1 MKDTKISNKNQNNY
15 LKTADFVS
23 AVELPL
29 IQTTVLAI
37 LKYPKTTNTKKT
49 YYVSINS
56 DIDYLIDYLKD
67 ASANH
72 SY

>member
-1 MKDTKISNKNQNNY
+1 MNDNKLSNKNQNNY
-15 LKTADFVS
+15 LKTHDFVS

-56 DIDYLIDYLKD
+56 DIDYLIDYLID
-67 ASANH
+67 SSANH

>member
-15 LKTADFVS
+15 LKTHDFVS

-56 DIDYLIDYLKD
+56 DIDYLIDNSID
-67 ASANH
+67 SSANH

>member
-1 MKDTKISNKNQNNY
+1 MTDTKISNKNQNNY
-15 LKTADFVS
+15 LKTADFLS

-29 IQTTVLAI
+29 IQMTVIAI

-49 YYVSINS
+49 YYISINS
-56 DIDYLIDYLKD
+56 DIDYLIDS
-67 ASANH
+67 SANH

>member
-1 MKDTKISNKNQNNY
+1 MNDNKLSNKNQNNY
-15 LKTADFVS
+15 LKTHDFVS

-56 DIDYLIDYLKD
+56 DIDYLIDNSID
-67 ASANH
+67 SSANH

>member
-37 LKYPKTTNTKKT
+37 LKYPKSNQHKENLLCI
-49 YYVSINS
+49 YQQR
-56 DIDYLIDYLKD
+56 
-67 ASANH
+67 H
-72 SY
+72 

>member
-1 MKDTKISNKNQNNY
+1 MTDTKISNKNQNNY

-29 IQTTVLAI
+29 IQMTVLAI
-37 LKYPKTTNTKKT
+37 LKYPKTTSTKKT

-56 DIDYLIDYLKD
+56 DIDYLIDS
-67 ASANH
+67 SANH
-72 SY
+72 SD

>member
-29 IQTTVLAI
+29 IRTTVLAI
-37 LKYPKTTNTKKT
+37 LKYQKSNQHKENLL
-49 YYVSINS
+49 YIYQQR
-56 DIDYLIDYLKD
+56 
-67 ASANH
+67 H
-72 SY
+72 